1 MLRQLSAQDASFIY
15 QETPATPMQV
25 GSVAILDPAT
35 SPYGPLTL
43 EAMTGFYEER
53 LHLMPTARR
62 RLLNVPFGLDHPY
75 WIEDEGFDLEY
86 HLREVGLPEPW
97 DWRALYTLAARILSR
112 PLDMSRPP
120 WEAYLIHGLD
130 RLDGAPPGCVG
141 LLFKNHH
148 CAVDG
153 ASGVE
158 MALALADLAPEMAA
172 VPPPQ
177 APWRPDRAPSD
188 GELLL
193 RTWGNSM
200 LRPMQFG
207 ELLARSVSRSPSL
220 PSALRQDLPAQTPA
234 PRTRF
239 NAPVTPHRVVGMER
253 FPLDEVRA
261 VKNEVA
267 GATVNDVALTICGGA
282 LRKYLEAKIEL
293 PEDSLL
299 AMVPISVR
307 KPTAEY
313 GQGNAVSA
321 MFVAIGTHLEDPVQ
335 RLQQVRD
342 ATAAAKQMANALGAD
357 TMLRYNE
364 FVPAAVSNLA
374 QRLTTEFARANQ
386 AAPAFN
392 CSITNVPGPQV
403 PLYTMGCRTVT
414 TIGYGPVTHN
424 MGLIMPIGSYCGE
437 FTISFTSCREMI
449 PDPDFFMACIRAA
462 FAEMR
467 NAALGADAATAQ
479 AKVAAIAKNYGHMA
493 EAALAEVRAART
505 KASEASSS

>member
-1 MLRQLSAQDASFIY
+1 MAGA
-15 QETPATPMQV
+15 
-25 GSVAILDPAT
+25 
-35 SPYGPLTL
+35 
-43 EAMTGFYEER
+43 
-53 LHLMPTARR
+53 LH
-62 RLLNVPFGLDHPY
+62 
-75 WIEDEGFDLEY
+75 
-86 HLREVGLPEPW
+86 
-97 DWRALYTLAARILSR
+97 TLAARILSR

-261 VKNEVA
+261 VKNEVT
-267 GATVNDVALTICGGA
+267 GATVNDVALTIGA

-299 AMVPISVR
+299 AMAPISVR

-403 PLYTMGCRTVT
+403 PLYTMGLPHGDHHRLRPRHPQH
-414 TIGYGPVTHN
+414 GPHHAHRQLLRGVHHQFHLLPGN
-424 MGLIMPIGSYCGE
+424 DPGPGLFHGLHPRRLCGDAQRRLGGGRRDRPSQGGGHRQE
-437 FTISFTSCREMI
+437 LRPHGRGGAGRS
-449 PDPDFFMACIRAA
+449 AG
-462 FAEMR
+462 
-467 NAALGADAATAQ
+467 GADQGFGSLVVMNFAVPNNQ
-479 AKVAAIAKNYGHMA
+479 SPVAAADLHL
-493 EAALAEVRAART
+493 EER
-505 KASEASSS
+505 